1 MTHSYAEHIAKA
13 VYDFTDNIDVMSDAD
28 CRFVLHTLG
37 RLARIDPESPDAM
50 PKMVGIV
57 MDLAAML

>member
-1 MTHSYAEHIAKA
+1 MTPSYAEQIARA
-13 VYDFTDNIDVMSDAD
+13 VYDFTDCVDSMSDAD

-50 PKMVGIV
+50 PKLVGIV